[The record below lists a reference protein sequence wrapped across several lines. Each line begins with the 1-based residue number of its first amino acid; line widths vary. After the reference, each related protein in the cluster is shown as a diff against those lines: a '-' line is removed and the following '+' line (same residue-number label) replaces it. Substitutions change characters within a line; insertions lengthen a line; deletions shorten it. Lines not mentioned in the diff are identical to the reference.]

1 MKKETNST
9 IGVSIDQLK
18 SIREKKNMT
27 VESLSDTLKVS
38 KAFIDYIENGQFE
51 KLGAPTFIKGHVTN
65 YCKALNLD
73 TNAVIQQIP
82 EHFLQIQNLKPSD
95 AFGASPLA
103 RVKQS
108 SNHLGKYAIGT
119 ALLTM
124 LALSFFFVWD
134 KWSVPTGVG
143 QEQTAFTSAADKND
157 KDSATQGK
165 NITYS
170 SLIPQVSLDAK
181 STSTEAEDETTDN
194 VGTEMPDLASVPLEA
209 NGADN
214 DELSQAEST
223 EELSTVA
230 AMATFSIE
238 LQLDDQA
245 WVSIK
250 TNDGEKLVHDLIGP
264 GVHQY
269 QTDQTM
275 HFRIG
280 NATNARVMI
289 NNEPVDFSAFLKQ
302 DIADFKWPIDPS

>member
-9 IGVSIDQLK
+9 IGFSIDQLK

-27 VESLSDTLKVS
+27 VESLSDILKIS

-82 EHFLQIQNLKPSD
+82 EHFLQSQNIKPSD

-103 RVKQS
+103 RVKQN

-119 ALLTM
+119 ALLAM

-134 KWSVPTGVG
+134 KWSVPTGLA
-143 QEQTAFTSAADKND
+143 QEQTAFTTLVDKND
-157 KDSATQGK
+157 KDTATQGK

-181 STSTEAEDETTDN
+181 PTNAESEAETIDNGITET
-194 VGTEMPDLASVPLEA
+194 PDLTTVPLEA
-209 NGADN
+209 N
-214 DELSQAEST
+214 DEQTQDEST

-250 TNDGEKLVHDLIGP
+250 TNDGEKLVHDLMGP

-269 QTDQTM
+269 QTNQSL

-289 NNEPVDFSAFLKQ
+289 NDEPVDFTAFLKQ